1 MFGCSG
7 KPSRGTTR
15 RASLAESWRGG
26 EHGTQG
32 LQGGQNHG
40 IQPNLLLMLALPLGE
55 MYEDAAVSLIMTLV
69 TVMPQA

>member
-26 EHGTQG
+26 EHGT
-32 LQGGQNHG
+32 QGGQNHG